1 MIKKQ
6 ILLSLLLITFIILI
20 LNFKNID
27 TFKIYD
33 GSIKGLKRDYV
44 GPIIFLQKNNKD
56 ISKVNCLNTDSK
68 YECRGRYPKKLYYP
82 TPEEMK
88 YATQPNIIN
97 IPTGKKGARG
107 REGSEGGDATS
118 LWIQN
123 PNIEKISS
131 ASELSLNSNYIK
143 FNNDVIFNEFE
154 PICLMKT
161 TESDTDN
168 CIDRETIINIINSF
182 KHRDI
187 L

>member
-1 MIKKQ
+1 MR
-6 ILLSLLLITFIILI
+6 
-20 LNFKNID
+20 KNRSTNPETRAD
-27 TFKIYD
+27 EF
-33 GSIKGLKRDYV
+33 
-44 GPIIFLQKNNKD
+44 QK
-56 ISKVNCLNTDSK
+56 
-68 YECRGRYPKKLYYP
+68 
-82 TPEEMK
+82 
-88 YATQPNIIN
+88 
-97 IPTGKKGARG
+97 
-107 REGSEGGDATS
+107 
-118 LWIQN
+118 N